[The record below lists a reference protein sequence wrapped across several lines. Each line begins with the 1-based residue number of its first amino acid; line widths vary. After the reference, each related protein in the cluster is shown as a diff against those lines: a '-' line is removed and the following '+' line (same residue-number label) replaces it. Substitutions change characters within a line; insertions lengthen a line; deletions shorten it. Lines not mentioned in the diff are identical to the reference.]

1 MSASSP
7 PSHQPEAQFSQR
19 FTPPQSA
26 QPYHSI
32 FGSSSQNVDVDLQ
45 PYPEEDDY
53 HHQHQDEERLEEEG
67 EDDDE
72 ERDEIEDVLNEG
84 LPPMADDSDDATYE
98 GSDEDEDVVMSDGD
112 GDGDREREAGGD
124 SYDHK
129 QMRAYYYDEDD
140 ATRKERRKG
149 KQPVRES
156 YDYYYDSDS
165 RYPPDRSSPPPPSF
179 PPSYRPNR
187 YHGPAVTW
195 RFWTQEERQNAEALE
210 NIRARDLSAHLF
222 NAYALRRRAREL
234 RQRSVEEN
242 RPHYHRDED
251 EDAPFAPPARWT
263 AWPMPAN
270 EVPRVDEYARM
281 MAVRKGDDDEK
292 WTLRMQ
298 PDLRPSA
305 ELEENLIAVMMRIA
319 KERFWARKWM
329 YGAGGE
335 ASQKKDPTHEE
346 DAAGDATRKN
356 AHNDEEDG
364 ESGWKTDPDLELF
377 EDNIEYRPVVSTD
390 DDKSRRQL
398 RPLAR
403 QIITKL
409 DNLLMCLHNARKAST
424 APDDSSAS
432 EMMTDT
438 ESVASSRYISPRKR
452 RRTEGTAERSQSR
465 GRKRTRTGSVSGGA
479 ERMEESPSDDESE
492 EGSSAATS
500 FDESNTSSRAPSR
513 SISRGA
519 GARRYDS
526 YQRLRL
532 GLRDWSDVL
541 GVASMTG
548 WPSAAVMRAARRC
561 ADLFGEDMVFHTL
574 EEGSVQRVKVKGGR
588 RGERVWQYIEGVEE
602 EKEQRPPRSRPAPS
616 ASRSRSRA
624 RPVSAK
630 REDISTTTTAAK
642 DEDVTEIIAPE
653 SRRGGRSRRRLTKE
667 DLVCPVKKCPRH
679 VNGFSRTWNL
689 NLHLKRVHPGLYSS
703 RGGAGAGTGG
713 ESNPDEGNATTE
725 QEQEVE

>member
-7 PSHQPEAQFSQR
+7 PSHQPGAQFSER

-26 QPYHSI
+26 QPYRSM
-32 FGSSSQNVDVDLQ
+32 FGSSSRNVDVDFQ

-53 HHQHQDEERLEEEG
+53 HQRQDEERLEQEG
-67 EDDDE
+67 EEDDE
-72 ERDEIEDVLNEG
+72 ERDEIEDVLNEN

-112 GDGDREREAGGD
+112 GDREQEAGDRDRSRDHEQLRD
-124 SYDHK
+124 YSY
-129 QMRAYYYDEDD
+129 EDD
-140 ATRKERRKG
+140 LTRKEKRKG
-149 KQPVRES
+149 KQSVRAS
-156 YDYYYDSDS
+156 YDYDYDST
-165 RYPPDRSSPPPPSF
+165 YPPYRSSPPPSS

-187 YHGPAVTW
+187 YHGPASTW

-222 NAYALRRRAREL
+222 NAYALRKRAREL

-270 EVPRVDEYARM
+270 EVPRADEYARM
-281 MAVRKGDDDEK
+281 MAMEKGDEDEK

-305 ELEENLIAVMMRIA
+305 DLEENLIAVMMRIA
-319 KERFWARKWM
+319 KERFRAREWM
-329 YGAGGE
+329 YGGGGGE
-335 ASQKKDPTHEE
+335 ASQKKDPSQFKDEE
-346 DAAGDATRKN
+346 DGAGDATRKN
-356 AHNDEEDG
+356 TYNDEEEG
-364 ESGWKTDPDLELF
+364 ESGWKTDPDLELH
-377 EDNIEYRPVVSTD
+377 EDNVEYRPVVSTD

-403 QIITKL
+403 QIIMRL
-409 DNLLMCLHNARKAST
+409 DNLLMGLHNARKASM

-452 RRTEGTAERSQSR
+452 RRTEGAAERSQSR
-465 GRKRTRTGSVSGGA
+465 GRKRTRTGPVSGA
-479 ERMEESPSDDESE
+479 ERMESPSDDHESE
-492 EGSSAATS
+492 EGSAAATS
-500 FDESNTSSRAPSR
+500 FDESNTSSRASR
-513 SISRGA
+513 C
-519 GARRYDS
+519 ARRYGS

-541 GVASMTG
+541 GIASMMG

-574 EEGSVQRVKVKGGR
+574 EEGSVQRVQVKGGR

-602 EKEQRPPRSRPAPS
+602 EEKEQKPPRSQPAPS
-616 ASRSRSRA
+616 VSRSRSRA

-630 REDISTTTTAAK
+630 RDDVSTTTTAAAAK
-642 DEDVTEIIAPE
+642 DKDVTEIVVPD
-653 SRRGGRSRRRLTKE
+653 SRRGSRSRRRTKE

-703 RGGAGAGTGG
+703 RGVSGAGTGG

-725 QEQEVE
+725 QEQEAE